1 MAPCQAGAD
10 RLHDTMAMTQSN
22 RACSL
27 PSCALALLVACTAAA
42 ADEARRN
49 PFEDPFAVVTSGVAA
64 CPRAEPP
71 LFTEEQI
78 RAEAHDRAQR
88 GTSCWLAGR
97 CRLHNAYLYDKE
109 IVPRVVKAVSADGRY
124 GDTSVWALG
133 QRRWVWLKGCV
144 SKPEQ
149 RDGLERLVRQIDDV
163 EGVINELMVGPSG
176 KPPYK
181 TAADK

>member
-1 MAPCQAGAD
+1 MRSSTPTTKPAP
-10 RLHDTMAMTQSN
+10 
-22 RACSL
+22 RAT
-27 PSCALALLVACTAAA
+27 CATLSLALLASVVAAQ
-42 ADEARRN
+42 EPRRN
-49 PFEDPFAVVTSGVAA
+49 AFDDPFVVVTQGLAG
-64 CPRAEPP
+64 CPIAEGP
-71 LFTEEQI
+71 LLTEDQV

-109 IVPRVVKAVSADGRY
+109 IVPRVVKAVKVDGRY

-144 SKPEQ
+144 ARPEQ
-149 RDGLERLVRQIDDV
+149 REALEGLVRQIDDV
-163 EGVINELMVGPSG
+163 EGVVNELMVGATG

-181 TAADK
+181 TVAP